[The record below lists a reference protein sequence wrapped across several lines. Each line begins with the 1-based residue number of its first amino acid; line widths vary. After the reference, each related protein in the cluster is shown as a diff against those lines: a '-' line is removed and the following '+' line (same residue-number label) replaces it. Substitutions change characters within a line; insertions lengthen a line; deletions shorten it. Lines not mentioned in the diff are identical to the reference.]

1 MNGTVL
7 HATLI
12 ARRQDGWW
20 RGVLL
25 RGASGVGKSELALR
39 CVDHGW
45 RLAADDRVVTWTSA
59 GRLFG
64 RAPIP
69 LVGLIEVRGIGV
81 ASICN
86 PPQAVQIV
94 VAIDLEDRPESIAR
108 YPEWRQTSILGL
120 TCPCVSLYGREVA
133 APDKVQFA
141 FDHLNRRV

>member
-1 MNGTVL
+1 MSGTVL

-12 ARRQDGWW
+12 AQRQDGWW

-25 RGASGVGKSELALR
+25 RGPSGAGKSELALR
-39 CVDHGW
+39 CLDRGW

-64 RAPIP
+64 RAPRP
-69 LVGLIEVRGIGV
+69 LLGLMEVRGIGV
-81 ASICN
+81 ASICD
-86 PPQAVQIV
+86 PPQSMQIAL
-94 VAIDLEDRPESIAR
+94 AIDLEDTPENMER
-108 YPEWRQTSILGL
+108 YPEWRQVEILGL

-141 FDHLNRRV
+141 FDHLKRRV

>member
-1 MNGTVL
+1 MSSAVL
-7 HATLI
+7 HASLI
-12 ARRQDGWW
+12 AQRQDGWW

-39 CVDHGW
+39 CLDRGW
-45 RLAADDRVVTWTSA
+45 RLAADDRVVTWISA

-64 RAPIP
+64 RAPSP
-69 LVGLIEVRGIGV
+69 LLGLMEVRGIGV
-81 ASICN
+81 ASICD
-86 PPQAVQIV
+86 PPDAVHIALV
-94 VAIDLEDRPESIAR
+94 IDLVDTAQGIER
-108 YPEWRQTSILGL
+108 YPEWRQTEILDI

>member
-1 MNGTVL
+1 MSGIVL

-12 ARRQDGWW
+12 AQRQNGWW

-25 RGASGVGKSELALR
+25 RGPSGVGKSELALR
-39 CVDHGW
+39 CLDRGW

-64 RAPIP
+64 RAPGP
-69 LVGLIEVRGIGV
+69 LLGLMEVRGFGV
-81 ASICN
+81 ASICD
-86 PPQAVQIV
+86 PPQAAQIAL
-94 VAIDLEDRPESIAR
+94 AIDLVDTAQSIER
-108 YPEWRQTSILGL
+108 HPEWRKTSILGL